1 MLYSGIH
8 CFTVSCVEK
17 VAEVYFLFSLKWELC
32 LVDKDQ
38 KLNLFD
44 IPYCR
49 SMKLNFVYISRMDVW
64 CDLPTDHSFCGFCAM
79 ELVIT
84 YIKWLLMYWI
94 LCAWFLGWESFFS
107 WHYCVHTCCVAA
119 SCPFDVEGSLA
130 RDVVCV
136 EPESGYSPFS
146 SAVVGL
152 SCALTVLSPTFLCHG
167 WSQASA
173 LSCMKQM
180 LDKAMLTLW

>member
-49 SMKLNFVYISRMDVW
+49 SMKLNFVYISRMDV
-64 CDLPTDHSFCGFCAM
+64 
-79 ELVIT
+79 
-84 YIKWLLMYWI
+84 
-94 LCAWFLGWESFFS
+94 
-107 WHYCVHTCCVAA
+107 
-119 SCPFDVEGSLA
+119 
-130 RDVVCV
+130 
-136 EPESGYSPFS
+136 
-146 SAVVGL
+146 
-152 SCALTVLSPTFLCHG
+152 
-167 WSQASA
+167 
-173 LSCMKQM
+173 
-180 LDKAMLTLW
+180 